1 MPPLRRLDT
10 AGDSVRQVIRAY
22 HGSPRPE
29 HFDQFDSKFLGSGQG
44 AATYAHGHY
53 SAQNPT
59 VADDY
64 RRSLS
69 HGKLREDFLLQLDQ
83 EAEPDE
89 VMAAVSAFDPRQQRF
104 LRAMN
109 DNDWLGFDYPSQAIS
124 QSLRR
129 DGMAGFDVSEELA
142 DAAKNLGTGYELEIN
157 VPEQEL
163 LDWDAGL
170 FGQSPA
176 VRQALEEAAA
186 RVGNPAEHKF
196 FQLGGHRDPDLSASW
211 NKHELVGGGKRQGQD
226 LWRALASMEGPESAS
241 KRLRAAGVP
250 GVRYLD
256 SGSRGTPATGTRN
269 YVMFPGTED
278 AIRILRKYGWV
289 IPATLAADA
298 AVDGSPP
305 GAVAR

>member
-1 MPPLRRLDT
+1 MGKLDEM
-10 AGDSVRQVIRAY
+10 GDAVRSVIRSY
-22 HGSPRPE
+22 HGSPRPD
-29 HFDQFDSKFLGSGQG
+29 HFDQFDPKFLGSGQG

-69 HGKLREDFLLQLDQ
+69 YGKLREDFLLQLDQ
-83 EAEPDE
+83 DAEPDE
-89 VMAAVSAFDPRQQRF
+89 VMAAASAFDPRQQRF

-124 QSLRR
+124 HALRR
-129 DGMAGFDVSEELA
+129 NGLDGFDASDELV
-142 DAAKNLGTGYELEIN
+142 DASKKLGTGYELEIK
-157 VPEQEL
+157 VPEQEM

-170 FGQSPA
+170 FRQSPA
-176 VRQALEEAAA
+176 VRKAIEEAAA
-186 RVGNPAEHKF
+186 RVGRPEEHKF
-196 FQLGGHRDPDLSASW
+196 FHLGGHRDPEKSAAW
-211 NKHELVGGGKRQGQD
+211 NRHELIGGGANQGGD
-226 LWRALASMEGPESAS
+226 LWRALASMDGPAGAAE
-241 KRLRAAGVP
+241 KLRAAGVP

-256 SGSRGTPATGTRN
+256 SGSRGVPATGTRN

-278 AIRILRKYGWV
+278 AIRIIRKYGWL

-298 AVDGSPP
+298 ALDGNSRP
-305 GAVAR
+305 AVAR